1 MKKCM
6 YILLYKLNKQKM
18 KILNA
23 FLLFA
28 VLFFF
33 AKISDAQ
40 ISSDKKPF
48 TDFVNIKSVVPVM
61 TMQAVDESKLL
72 SEDANDAQ
80 YKDVPPRFGKDLKV
94 NFGYSNSGIKTV
106 LADGSTIWR
115 VKIKSA
121 GAYSINLIFD
131 KFYLPIGTTFFIYNE
146 NKKHMIGAF
155 TEYNNSFDQKFSTTP
170 VAGDEITLEFN
181 APPDVKQEP
190 MINVSYVIHAY
201 KNVFHLIEQL
211 TDDYG
216 GSGSCNR
223 NVICPEGDP
232 YRNQIRSEI
241 MILQSNNTRVC
252 SGAMINNTRN
262 DGTPFMLTANHCYDA
277 SYATWVIM
285 FKYESALCPNLSGD
299 GPLTY
304 TISGTTLMA
313 RNSFS
318 DFCLLKLSSKPPVS
332 YNAYYSGWNR
342 SNVPPTSGFCVH
354 HPDCDVKKIS
364 FITTPF
370 TPTSYNTPAVPG
382 DSSHWH
388 VQWALISSTGLTP
401 ITEPGSSGSPLF
413 DQNKRITG
421 QLHGGPSSCTATDKS
436 DYYGKFSTSWNYG
449 TTPATRLRD
458 WLDSANTGV
467 MFIDGFDPN
476 AGPLN
481 AFNIQS
487 PAAGTTITS
496 IAGSTSTVTFNWDT
510 STAAA
515 TYKWIFGSSL
525 PTRQLTIPVPLKPL
539 TMTLSQ
545 LDTYLAG
552 IGLNQG
558 DSISGSWDVWAFR
571 NNAPANDSLKAV
583 NGPRTIKF
591 KRYKPALTAFNLI
604 SPTSGYRFETMPG
617 GTTPFTANWTKS
629 AQGATYKVFYAT
641 PNFSNS
647 ANIKLRLPSDN
658 SGFDSTY
665 SNTSGGLDALMASLG
680 LASGD
685 STVGQWRIYAYSG
698 TDSVASSQ
706 TYNITFK
713 RLPISTIVIGTGT
726 TAIQYPYYTYWH
738 DARTQM
744 IYTKTE
750 ILAAGGYGNLITGMA
765 LNVASVGSPDMS
777 SFRVRMKNTSD
788 SVLTAFDNS
797 TTGWVTCYTN
807 AAYTPAG
814 TGWQGY
820 TFITPFPYSITSN
833 LLVEICFD
841 NTSYSTSSTVFS
853 SSTPQ
858 QRTFCMYQDNGAGC
872 TSATLTNTVSNPT
885 RPNIQLTMNLSTGI
899 NNNLT
904 GTPKEFALYQNYPNP
919 FNPVTKIRYDLPI
932 SGFATLKVYDI
943 LGKEVATLVNEQKN
957 AGRYI
962 VDFDGSNLSSGV
974 YFFKYQVGG
983 FIQTKRMMLIK

>member
-1 MKKCM
+1 MKYFIKV
-6 YILLYKLNKQKM
+6 
-18 KILNA
+18 
-23 FLLFA
+23 FS
-28 VLFFF
+28 LFFF
-33 AKISDAQ
+33 LFLFVNLANSQ
-40 ISSDKKPF
+40 ISVARRPF
-48 TDFVNIKSVVPVM
+48 TDFANIKSTVPTV
-61 TMQAVDESKLL
+61 TMQSFDISKLIA
-72 SEDANDAQ
+72 EDAIESQA
-80 YKDVPPRFGKDLKV
+80 KDIPPRFGKDLPV

-106 LADGSTIWR
+106 LSDGAKIWR
-115 VKIKSA
+115 LKIKSQ

-131 KFYLPIGTTFFIYNE
+131 KFYLPEGSSFYVYN
-146 NKKHMIGAF
+146 NGKRQIIGAF
-155 TEYNNSFDQKFSTTP
+155 TEQNNSFDGKFSTTP
-170 VAGDEITLEFN
+170 VAGDEITLEYN
-181 APPDVKQEP
+181 APPDIKEEP
-190 MINVSYVIHAY
+190 IINVSTVIHAY
-201 KNVFHLIEQL
+201 KNVFHMIEQL

-216 GSGSCNR
+216 GSGTCNR
-223 NVICPEGDP
+223 NVVCPEGDP

-241 MILQSNNTRVC
+241 MILNASNTRIC

-277 SYATWVIM
+277 SYATWIIM
-285 FKYESALCPNLSGD
+285 FKYESALCPNNSGD
-299 GPLTY
+299 GPTTF
-304 TISGTTLMA
+304 TISGTSLMA
-313 RNSFS
+313 KNSYS

-332 YNAYYSGWNR
+332 YNAYYAGWNR
-342 SNVPPTSGFCVH
+342 SNVPPTSGYCVH
-354 HPDCDVKKIS
+354 QPDCDVKKIS

-370 TPTSYNTPAVPG
+370 TPTSYNNPAIPG
-382 DSSHWH
+382 DSTHWH
-388 VQWALISSTGLTP
+388 VNWAQIPSTGLTA

-413 DQNKRITG
+413 DQNNRITG

-449 TTPATRLRD
+449 TTSATRLRD

-467 MFIDGFDPN
+467 YVINGFDPN

-481 AFNIQS
+481 AFNVQT

-496 IAGSTSTVTFNWDT
+496 IAGSTTTVTFNWDT

-515 TYKWIFGSSL
+515 SYKWIFGSSL
-525 PTRQLTIPVPLKPL
+525 PTRQLTIPVAIKPL

-545 LDTYLAG
+545 LDNYLAS

-591 KRYKPALTAFNLI
+591 KRYKPALTAFSLV
-604 SPTSGYRFETMPG
+604 SPTTGYRFETMPG
-617 GTTPFTANWTKS
+617 GTATFLANWSKS

-647 ANIKLRLPSDN
+647 TYIKLRLPSDN
-658 SGFDSTY
+658 TGYDSTY
-665 SNTSGGLDALMASLG
+665 SNTSGGLDAILASLG

-685 STVGQWRIYAYSG
+685 STVGQWRVYAYSG

-706 TYNITFK
+706 TFNITFK
-713 RLPISTIVIGTGT
+713 RIPITTIVIGTGT
-726 TAIQYPYYTYWH
+726 TAIEYPYYTLWH

-744 IYTKTE
+744 IYTKSE

-765 LNVASVGSPDMS
+765 LNVVSIGSPNMS
-777 SFRVRMKNTSD
+777 SFRVRMKNTPD
-788 SVLTAFDNS
+788 SVITAMDNT

-807 AAYTPAG
+807 ASYIPAG

-820 TFITPFPYSITSN
+820 TFSTPFPYSISSN
-833 LLVEICFD
+833 LLVEICYD
-841 NTSYSTSSTVFS
+841 NSSYSTSTKVNS

-858 QRTFCMYQDNGAGC
+858 QRTFCTYQDGAAGC
-872 TSATLTNTVSNPT
+872 SSPTMTYTVTNPT
-885 RPNIQLTMNLSTGI
+885 RPNIQLTLDRSTNLQ
-899 NNNLT
+899 NNLT
-904 GTPKEFALYQNYPNP
+904 GIPKEFALYQNYPNP

-932 SGFATLKVYDI
+932 SGFATVKVYDV
-943 LGKEVATLVNEQKN
+943 LGKVVATLVNEQKN

-974 YFFKYQVGG
+974 YFFKYQVAN
-983 FIQTKRMMLIK
+983 FVQTKRMILLK